1 MPRVRSILEYAILL
15 LALAAL
21 PTAQAQIKILSVVNS
36 ASFQAGLPA
45 GGALATVFC
54 TGLPTP
60 PGTYTA
66 PTSPPLP
73 LYLAGVQVQVNS
85 AVAPVLAVVIPQAG
99 DSAPAQ
105 INFQVPLERNST
117 ASTAVNSD
125 QGTLFI
131 RTVDASGVPNGAGSA
146 VLTPVPNAGQGAFFQ
161 DANGYAIAFHNS
173 DNAPVTVQNPA
184 HAGETITAYADD
196 LFLVWPPS
204 SDRHAC
210 RGTAALPTWAV
221 TGSLK
226 RSAIVLLLPVP
237 ANVSELLPQ
246 RAPWHD
252 GGVLHQYPG
261 APDRVLSV
269 GSRSHWGRANHICGS
284 GQPTAGE
291 LALVLRCRLL
301 PQRQSDARSLRVPQY
316 GRRRQPVRATAGRVS
331 NRYGHSRCALMRL

>member
-196 LFLVWPPS
+196 LFLVWPPPPIAMPVAAQPLYQLGPS
-204 SDRHAC
+204 QGALSDQLSYCCYLYLQTYPSYYPSEPPGTTGGYYTNTPALQTVSFQLAPDLIGVEQITFVVPANQQPGNWPLFFDAGSCPNGNPTPGAC
-210 RGTAALPTWAV
+210 GYPSMGAV
-221 TGSLK
+221 ASPY
-226 RSAIVLLLPVP
+226 VLLPV
-237 ANVSELLPQ
+237 
-246 RAPWHD
+246 
-252 GGVLHQYPG
+252 G
-261 APDRVLSV
+261 
-269 GSRSHWGRANHICGS
+269 
-284 GQPTAGE
+284 
-291 LALVLRCRLL
+291 
-301 PQRQSDARSLRVPQY
+301 
-316 GRRRQPVRATAGRVS
+316 
-331 NRYGHSRCALMRL
+331 